1 MMFENRFTVVI
12 EGCRVPGFG
21 VQGLQQKAAGYGVRG
36 SGVAKNEI
44 QPVAKANQEHE
55 RVIVY
60 GSALEKPLN
69 AQRRSGG

>member
-1 MMFENRFTVVI
+1 VLNHNI
-12 EGCRVPGFG
+12 W
-21 VQGLQQKAAGYGVRG
+21 GLPIKNPDA
-36 SGVAKNEI
+36 AKNEI